1 MNQYFGQRVT
11 AVEPLG
17 GYVLRV
23 TFADEFV
30 GEIDLS
36 PLIGRGPIFEPLRD
50 VGFFQRVKVSPEWG
64 VLEWSDD
71 LDLSPG
77 ALRAW
82 CEAGKFMDY
91 DETDKWIEEHAVAP
105 ESAA

>member
-11 AVEPLG
+11 AVEALG
-17 GYVLRV
+17 GYLLRV
-23 TFADEFV
+23 SFADGFV

-36 PLIGRGPIFEPLRD
+36 PLVGRGPIFEPLRD
-50 VGFFQRVKVSPEWG
+50 VDFFQRVKVSPDWG
-64 VLEWSDD
+64 VLGWSDD

-82 CEAGKFMDY
+82 CEAGRFMDY
-91 DETDKWIEEHAVAP
+91 EDTDKWIEAHAVAP